1 MMILM
6 PNIPTPA
13 DRALAAYLLEEL
25 LPEIAEIMP
34 DELRDITPELRATLL
49 ERLWHA
55 RGLARLSGRP
65 AAFVAAIEKLQDV
78 LKSAPIA
85 PVVPS

>member
-1 MMILM
+1 MIPM

-25 LPEIAEIMP
+25 LPEIAALMP
-34 DELRDITPELRATLL
+34 DELRDITAELRATLL

-55 RGLARLSGRP
+55 RGLARLSEQP
-65 AAFVAAIEKLQDV
+65 AEVIASIERLQAV
-78 LKSAPIA
+78 LKRAPIT